1 MSSYYEAFERFHNAQ
16 VWKQKEQ
23 EKRLEEGRRQREMET
38 ENWMEEQGLEA
49 AINAV
54 TETLEEGEYERTN
67 ESHLKELRRQAG
79 VFDHEEA
86 RVTLEALVMNHT
98 ELYFEIMHEHM
109 TWLRHQLYEH
119 MSISDHIRDYDRE
132 QRGVI

>member
-1 MSSYYEAFERFHNAQ
+1 MTEAWTDEER
-16 VWKQKEQ
+16 
-23 EKRLEEGRRQREMET
+23 
-38 ENWMEEQGLEA
+38 ENWMQEQGLEA

-54 TETLEEGEYERTN
+54 TESLEEGEYERTN

-79 VFDHEEA
+79 VFDREEA
-86 RVTLEALVMNHT
+86 QVTLEALVMNYT

-109 TWLRHQLYEH
+109 TWLKHQLREH